1 MKRWALIILVLL
13 LPLLPWIIQSG
24 NYFYNIN
31 SEYSDL
37 AVSHLPN
44 ATYLLRS
51 LRESGEIPLWSN
63 LILSGAPFAAD
74 PLSGLWYLP
83 GWLAYGL
90 PQPTGFNLVLLLHVL
105 WGGLGMVWLLSR
117 LGLRR
122 EAALMGGI
130 AFELMPKLFAHAA
143 AGHITLVYAV
153 NWTPWLFLAELYRQ
167 QQPGK
172 SGFTAAFLPGLV
184 MGVIFLADPRWAA
197 YAAGAWVL
205 WGLWQALRANSWNHL
220 LRWLPDGGLQALLA
234 LGVSAVLWLPL
245 AQFTQLSTRSNLT
258 GTDVLTLSLPPAQ
271 LAALIFPNI
280 GGYAEWVV
288 YPGAAVV
295 LLTIYAVIV
304 KRVRQQVGFWLVL
317 ALTGAVISLG
327 SIWPGAETVA
337 QLPLVDLLRVP
348 SRAWFLVGL
357 SLVVVAAYAFN
368 DLFEMTTRQEK
379 PRWILPMVALTAL
392 SVFIT
397 AGLALMGGTLP
408 TGMVWAAVA
417 FPLGLALIVLVNQ
430 FGVAKSSWAA
440 GLVMLIVADL
450 SGVNLAGMQF
460 RSKCDVLSE
469 GAEAALYL
477 ANQEGEFRV
486 YSPSYSIPQQTAAD
500 LGLELADG
508 VNPMQLASTS
518 RFMEWVSGVASNGYS
533 VTIPAF
539 ASGDPKVDNAGAMP
553 DTELLGLLNVKYVV
567 SEFAL
572 TDVRLREVWQAGSTH
587 IYENPDVKPRVWVQP
602 ADDVV
607 GAGSILEGRI
617 ILNQPNQLKVEVDGP
632 GLVVF
637 SMVDYPGWSL
647 TVDGKST
654 KKLRIAN
661 LLIGV
666 EVGGGLHEV
675 DLTFKSPLLTLGQMI
690 SILTWWIALG
700 FGYISF
706 RKSRRGSQ
714 NDQP

>member
-1 MKRWALIILVLL
+1 MKRWALVTLVLL
-13 LPLLPWIIQSG
+13 LPLLPWIVQSG
-24 NYFYNIN
+24 NYFYSIN

-44 ATYLLRS
+44 ATYLLHS
-51 LRESGEIPLWSN
+51 LREGGAIPLWSN

-83 GWLAYGL
+83 GWLAYEL
-90 PQPTGFNLVLLLHVL
+90 PQPAGFNLTLLLHIL
-105 WGGLGMVWLLSR
+105 WGGLGIVWLLSR

-122 EAALMGGI
+122 EAALLGGI

-143 AGHITLVYAV
+143 AGHIMLVYAV
-153 NWTPWLFLAELYRQ
+153 SWTPWLFLAEHYRQ
-167 QQPGK
+167 KPGK
-172 SGFTAAFLPGLV
+172 SGFTATFLPGLV

-197 YAAGAWVL
+197 YATGSWVL
-205 WGLWQALRANSWNHL
+205 WGLWQAVGVNSWRGV
-220 LRWLPDGGLQALLA
+220 LRWLPGGGLQALIA
-234 LGVSAVLWLPL
+234 LGVSAVLLLPL
-245 AQFTQLSTRSNLT
+245 MQLTQLSTRSSLT
-258 GTDVLTLSLPPAQ
+258 AIDVLTLSLPPAQ

-295 LLTIYAVIV
+295 LLTIYALAV
-304 KRVRQQVGFWLVL
+304 KRVRHQVGFWLIL
-317 ALTGAVISLG
+317 ALTGMVISLG
-327 SIWPGAETVA
+327 SMWPGAEAAA
-337 QLPLVDLLRVP
+337 QLPLVNLLRVP
-348 SRAWFLVGL
+348 SRVWFLVGL
-357 SLVVVAAYAFN
+357 SLVIVAAYAFN

-408 TGMVWAAVA
+408 TGMIWAAVV
-417 FPLGLALIVLVNQ
+417 FSLGLALIVLVNQ
-430 FGVAKSSWAA
+430 LGAAKSSWAA
-440 GLVMLIVADL
+440 GLVVLVVADL

-469 GAEAALYL
+469 GAGAALYL
-477 ANQEGEFRV
+477 SNQAGEFRI

-508 VNPMQLASTS
+508 VNPMQLASTAK
-518 RFMEWVSGVASNGYS
+518 FMERASGVTSTGYS

-539 ASGDPKVDNAGAMP
+539 ASGDPKVDNASAKP

-572 TDVRLREVWQAGSTH
+572 KGERLREVWQAGRTH
-587 IYENPDVKPRVWVQP
+587 IYENLDAKPRVWVQP
-602 ADDVV
+602 AD
-607 GAGSILEGRI
+607 GAAGTGSISAGRI
-617 ILNQPNQLKVEVDGP
+617 ILNQPNQLKVEMDGP

-647 TVDGKST
+647 TVDGKPA

-661 LLIGV
+661 LLIGA

-675 DLTFKSPLLTLGQMI
+675 DLTFRSTLLTLGQVI
-690 SILTWWIALG
+690 SILTWLIILG
-700 FGYISF
+700 FSFIPF
-706 RKSRRGSQ
+706 RKNRRGSQ
-714 NDQP
+714 DDQP

>member
-1 MKRWALIILVLL
+1 MKRWVLVILVLL
-13 LPLLPWIIQSG
+13 LPLLPWIVQSG

-44 ATYLLRS
+44 ATYLLHS
-51 LRESGEIPLWSN
+51 LREGGAIPLWSN

-83 GWLAYGL
+83 GWLAYEL
-90 PQPTGFNLVLLLHVL
+90 PQPAGFNLTLLLHIL
-105 WGGLGMVWLLSR
+105 WGGLGIVWLLSR

-153 NWTPWLFLAELYRQ
+153 SWTPWLFLAELYQ

-172 SGFTAAFLPGLV
+172 SGFTATFLPGLV

-205 WGLWQALRANSWNHL
+205 WGLWRALRANSWNHL
-220 LRWLPDGGLQALLA
+220 LRWLPRGGLQALLA

-258 GTDVLTLSLPPAQ
+258 AMDVLTLSLPPVQ

-288 YPGAAVV
+288 YPGAADV
-295 LLTIYAVIV
+295 LLTIYALTV
-304 KRVRQQVGFWLVL
+304 KKVRQQVGFWLVL
-317 ALTGAVISLG
+317 ALTGTVISLG
-327 SIWPGAETVA
+327 SMWPGAETVA

-348 SRAWFLVGL
+348 SRTWFLVGL
-357 SLVVVAAYAFN
+357 ALVIVAAYAFN

-379 PRWILPMVALTAL
+379 PRWILPMVGLTAL

-397 AGLALMGGTLP
+397 AGLVLMSGTLP
-408 TGMVWAAVA
+408 TGMIWAAVA
-417 FPLGLALIVLVNQ
+417 FPIGLALIVLVNR
-430 FGVAKSSWAA
+430 FGAAKSSWAA
-440 GLVMLIVADL
+440 GLAVLVVADL
-450 SGVNLAGMQF
+450 SGVNLAGVQF

-469 GAEAALYL
+469 GAGAALYL

-500 LGLELADG
+500 LGLELTDG
-508 VNPMQLASTS
+508 VNPMQLASTAK
-518 RFMEWVSGVASNGYS
+518 FMERASGVASTGYS
-533 VTIPAF
+533 VTTPAF
-539 ASGDPKVDNAGAMP
+539 ASGDPKVDNAGAKP

-567 SEFAL
+567 SEFEL
-572 TDVRLREVWQAGSTH
+572 TDERLREVWQAGGTH
-587 IYENPDVKPRVWVQP
+587 IYENLDAKPRVWVEP
-602 ADDVV
+602 AD
-607 GAGSILEGRI
+607 GADGTGSILAGRI
-617 ILNQPNQLKVEVDGP
+617 ILNRPNQLKVEVDGP

-647 TVDGKST
+647 TVDGKSA

-661 LLIGV
+661 LLIGA
-666 EVGGGLHEV
+666 EVGKGLHEV
-675 DLTFKSPLLTLGQMI
+675 DLTFKSPLLTLGQVV
-690 SILTWWIALG
+690 SILTWLIALG

-706 RKSRRGSQ
+706 QKNRRGSQ

>member
-1 MKRWALIILVLL
+1 MKRWVLVILVLL
-13 LPLLPWIIQSG
+13 LPLLPWIVQSG

-51 LRESGEIPLWSN
+51 LSESGEIPLWSN

-90 PQPTGFNLVLLLHVL
+90 PQPAGFNLVLLLHVL
-105 WGGLGMVWLLSR
+105 WGGLGIVWLLSR

-153 NWTPWLFLAELYRQ
+153 SWTPWLFLAELYWQ
-167 QQPGK
+167 QTRK
-172 SGFTAAFLPGLV
+172 SVSAASFLPGLV
-184 MGVIFLADPRWAA
+184 IGVIFLADPRWAA

-220 LRWLPDGGLQALLA
+220 ARWLPRGGLQALLA

-258 GTDVLTLSLPPAQ
+258 AMDVLTFSLPPVQ

-288 YPGAAVV
+288 YPGAADV
-295 LLTIYAVIV
+295 LLTIYALTV
-304 KRVRQQVGFWLVL
+304 KKVRQQVGFWLVL
-317 ALTGAVISLG
+317 ALTGTVISLG
-327 SIWPGAETVA
+327 SMWPGAETVA

-357 SLVVVAAYAFN
+357 ALVIVAAYAFN

-379 PRWILPMVALTAL
+379 PRWILPMVGLTAL

-397 AGLALMGGTLP
+397 AGLVLMSGTLP
-408 TGMVWAAVA
+408 TGMIWAAVA
-417 FPLGLALIVLVNQ
+417 FPIGLALIVLVNR
-430 FGVAKSSWAA
+430 FGAAKSSWAA
-440 GLVMLIVADL
+440 GLAVLVVADL
-450 SGVNLAGMQF
+450 SGVNLAGVQF

-469 GAEAALYL
+469 GAGAALYL

-500 LGLELADG
+500 LGLELTDG
-508 VNPMQLASTS
+508 VNPMQLASTAK
-518 RFMEWVSGVASNGYS
+518 FMERASGVASTGYS
-533 VTIPAF
+533 VTTPAF
-539 ASGDPKVDNAGAMP
+539 VSGDPKVDNASAKP

-567 SEFAL
+567 SEFEL
-572 TDVRLREVWQAGSTH
+572 TDERLREVWQAGGTH
-587 IYENPDVKPRVWVQP
+587 IYENLDAKPRVWVEP
-602 ADDVV
+602 AD
-607 GAGSILEGRI
+607 GADGTGSILAGRI
-617 ILNQPNQLKVEVDGP
+617 ILNRPNQLKVEVDGP

-647 TVDGKST
+647 TVDGKSA

-661 LLIGV
+661 LLIGA
-666 EVGGGLHEV
+666 EVGKGLHEV
-675 DLTFKSPLLTLGQMI
+675 DLTFKSPLLTLGQVV
-690 SILTWWIALG
+690 SILTWLIALG

-706 RKSRRGSQ
+706 RKNRRGSQ

>member
-1 MKRWALIILVLL
+1 MKRKLLVIIVLL
-13 LPLLPWIIQSG
+13 LPLLPWIVQSG

-51 LRESGEIPLWSN
+51 LQEGGGISLWSN

-90 PQPTGFNLVLLLHVL
+90 PQPAGFNVTLLLHIL

-122 EAALMGGI
+122 EAALLGGI

-153 NWTPWLFLAELYRQ
+153 SWTPWLFLAEHYR

-172 SGFTAAFLPGLV
+172 SGFTATFLPGLV
-184 MGVIFLADPRWAA
+184 MGVIFLADPRWAV
-197 YAAGAWVL
+197 YAAGAWIL

-220 LRWLPDGGLQALLA
+220 LRWLPGGGLQALIA
-234 LGVSAVLWLPL
+234 LGLSAVLWLPL
-245 AQFTQLSTRSNLT
+245 AQFVQLSTRSSLT
-258 GTDVLTLSLPPAQ
+258 VMDVLTLSLPPAQ

-288 YPGAAVV
+288 YPGAAAV
-295 LLTIYAVIV
+295 LLTIYAVTV
-304 KRVRQQVGFWLVL
+304 KRVRQQVAFWLVL
-317 ALTGAVISLG
+317 ALTGTVISFG
-327 SIWPGAETVA
+327 SMWPGAETVA

-368 DLFEMTTRQEK
+368 DLLEMTTRQEK

-408 TGMVWAAVA
+408 TGMIWAAVA
-417 FPLGLALIVLVNQ
+417 FSLGLALIVLVNQ
-430 FGVAKSSWAA
+430 SGAAKSGWAA
-440 GLVMLIVADL
+440 GLVVLVVADL
-450 SGVNLAGMQF
+450 SGVNLAGVQF
-460 RSKCDVLSE
+460 HSKCDVLSE
-469 GAEAALYL
+469 GAGAALYL

-486 YSPSYSIPQQTAAD
+486 YSPSYSIPQQTAAE

-508 VNPMQLASTS
+508 VNPMQLASTAK
-518 RFMEWVSGVASNGYS
+518 FMERASGVASTDYS

-539 ASGDPKVDNAGAMP
+539 ASGDPKVDNAGAIP

-587 IYENPDVKPRVWVQP
+587 IYENLDVKPRVWVQP
-602 ADDVV
+602 ADDAV
-607 GAGSILEGRI
+607 GTGILSAGRI

-637 SMVDYPGWSL
+637 SIVDYPGWSL
-647 TVDGKST
+647 TVDGKSA

-661 LLIGV
+661 LLIGA
-666 EVGGGLHEV
+666 EVDEGLHEV
-675 DLTFKSPLLTLGQMI
+675 DLTFKSPLLTLGQVI
-690 SILTWWIALG
+690 STLTWLVALG
-700 FGYISF
+700 FGFISF
-706 RKSRRGSQ
+706 RKNRQGSQ

>member
-1 MKRWALIILVLL
+1 MKRWLLVILVLL
-13 LPLLPWIIQSG
+13 LPLLPWIVQSG

-51 LRESGEIPLWSN
+51 LQEGGGIPLWSN
-63 LILSGAPFAAD
+63 LVLSGAPFAAD

-90 PQPTGFNLVLLLHVL
+90 PQPAGFNVTLLLHIL

-122 EAALMGGI
+122 EAALLGGI

-153 NWTPWLFLAELYRQ
+153 SWTPWLFLAELYRQ
-167 QQPGK
+167 QPGK
-172 SGFTAAFLPGLV
+172 SGFTATFLPGLV
-184 MGVIFLADPRWAA
+184 LGVIFLADPRWAV
-197 YAAGAWVL
+197 YAAGVWIL
-205 WGLWQALRANSWNHL
+205 WGLWQALRANPWNQL
-220 LRWLPDGGLQALLA
+220 LRWLPGGGLQALIA
-234 LGVSAVLWLPL
+234 LGLSAVLWLPL
-245 AQFTQLSTRSNLT
+245 AQLTQLSTRSSLT
-258 GTDVLTLSLPPAQ
+258 AMDVLTLSLPPVQ
-271 LAALIFPNI
+271 LASLIFPNI

-295 LLTIYAVIV
+295 LLTIYAVAV
-304 KRVRQQVGFWLVL
+304 KRVRQQVGFWLVQ
-317 ALTGAVISLG
+317 ALTGTVISLG
-327 SIWPGAETVA
+327 SMWPGAETVA

-357 SLVVVAAYAFN
+357 SLVIVAAYAFN
-368 DLFEMTTRQEK
+368 DLLEMTTRQEK

-408 TGMVWAAVA
+408 TGIIWAAAA
-417 FPLGLALIVLVNQ
+417 FSLGLALIVLVNQ
-430 FGVAKSSWAA
+430 FGAAKSGWAA
-440 GLVMLIVADL
+440 GLVVLVVTDL
-450 SGVNLAGMQF
+450 SGVNLAGVQF

-469 GAEAALYL
+469 GAGAALYL
-477 ANQEGEFRV
+477 ANQAGEFRV
-486 YSPSYSIPQQTAAD
+486 YSPSYSIPQQTAAE

-508 VNPMQLASTS
+508 VNPMQLASTAK
-518 RFMEWVSGVASNGYS
+518 FMEKAGNVPSNGYS

-572 TDVRLREVWQAGSTH
+572 TNERLREVWQAGNTH
-587 IYENPDVKPRVWVQP
+587 IYENLDVKPRVWVQP
-602 ADDVV
+602 AGDAV
-607 GAGSILEGRI
+607 GTGNMSAGSI
-617 ILNQPNQLKVEVDGP
+617 ILNLPNQLKVEVGGS
-632 GLVVF
+632 GLVVI

-647 TVDGKST
+647 TVDGKSA

-661 LLIGV
+661 LLIGA
-666 EVGGGLHEV
+666 EVGEGLHEV
-675 DLTFKSPLLTLGQMI
+675 DLTFKSPLLTLGQVI
-690 SILTWWIALG
+690 STLTWLVALG
-700 FGYISF
+700 FGFISF
-706 RKSRRGSQ
+706 RKNRQESQ
-714 NDQP
+714 NGQP

>member
-1 MKRWALIILVLL
+1 MKRWALVTLVLL
-13 LPLLPWIIQSG
+13 LPLLPWIVQSG
-24 NYFYNIN
+24 NYFYSIN

-44 ATYLLRS
+44 ATYLLHS
-51 LRESGEIPLWSN
+51 LREGGAIPLWSN

-83 GWLAYGL
+83 GWLAYEL
-90 PQPTGFNLVLLLHVL
+90 PQPAGFNLTLLLHIL
-105 WGGLGMVWLLSR
+105 WGGLGIVWLLSR

-122 EAALMGGI
+122 EAALLGGI

-153 NWTPWLFLAELYRQ
+153 SWTPWLFLAEHYRQ
-167 QQPGK
+167 KPGK
-172 SGFTAAFLPGLV
+172 SGFTATFLPGLV

-197 YAAGAWVL
+197 YAAGSWVL
-205 WGLWQALRANSWNHL
+205 WGLWQATGVNSWRGV
-220 LRWLPDGGLQALLA
+220 LRWLPGGGLQALIA
-234 LGVSAVLWLPL
+234 LGVSAVLLLPL
-245 AQFTQLSTRSNLT
+245 MQLTQLSTRSSLT
-258 GTDVLTLSLPPAQ
+258 AIDVLTLSLPPAQ

-295 LLTIYAVIV
+295 LLTIYALAV
-304 KRVRQQVGFWLVL
+304 KRVRHQVGFWLIL
-317 ALTGAVISLG
+317 ALTGMVISLG
-327 SIWPGAETVA
+327 SMWPGAEAVA
-337 QLPLVDLLRVP
+337 QLPLVNLLRVP
-348 SRAWFLVGL
+348 GRAWFLVGL
-357 SLVVVAAYAFN
+357 SLVIVAAYAFN

-408 TGMVWAAVA
+408 TGMIWAAVA
-417 FPLGLALIVLVNQ
+417 FPLGLALIVLVSQ
-430 FGVAKSSWAA
+430 FGAAKSSWAA
-440 GLVMLIVADL
+440 GLVVLVVADL
-450 SGVNLAGMQF
+450 SGVNLAGVQF

-469 GAEAALYL
+469 GVGAALYL
-477 ANQEGEFRV
+477 ANQAGEFRI
-486 YSPSYSIPQQTAAD
+486 YSPSYSIPQQTAAE

-508 VNPMQLASTS
+508 VNPMQLASTAK
-518 RFMEWVSGVASNGYS
+518 FMERASGVASTGYS
-533 VTIPAF
+533 VTIPTF
-539 ASGDPKVDNAGAMP
+539 ASGDPKVDNAGAKP

-572 TDVRLREVWQAGSTH
+572 KGERLREVWQAGRTH
-587 IYENPDVKPRVWVQP
+587 IYENLDAKPRVWVQP
-602 ADDVV
+602 AD
-607 GAGSILEGRI
+607 GAAGTGSISAGRI
-617 ILNQPNQLKVEVDGP
+617 ILNQPNQLKVEMDGP

-654 KKLRIAN
+654 KKLRIAY
-661 LLIGV
+661 LLIGA
-666 EVGGGLHEV
+666 EVGEGLHEV
-675 DLTFKSPLLTLGQMI
+675 DLTFRSTLLTLGQVI
-690 SILTWWIALG
+690 SILTWLIILG
-700 FGYISF
+700 FGFVSF
-706 RKSRRGSQ
+706 QKNRRGSQ